1 MKTSLLVLYALIK
14 NGYVLIPEQ
23 IVKYTNNMKT
33 PKYSVG
39 DVFCGDSTISY
50 IHSEFYDHT
59 GKSNEVY
66 YCLTSCYKGYPPV
79 HSPESSIDMYYKLK
93 TRA

>member
-14 NGYVLIPEQ
+14 NGYLIPEQ
-23 IVKYTNNMKT
+23 IIKYTNNMKT

-39 DVFCGDSTISY
+39 DVYRGGPTILY

-59 GKSNEVY
+59 GKSDEVY
-66 YCLTSCYKGYPPV
+66 YCLSSYYEGYPPV
-79 HSPESSIDMYYKLK
+79 HSPESSIDMYYTK
-93 TRA
+93 A